1 MKEKTF
7 GKAKLLLP
15 GLTIL
20 FLCFLTAV
28 SGHDSRLVPTPAGED
43 SVSEALS
50 AADGKLDLNT
60 ADAAEL
66 ETLPGIGP
74 ALARRIVEHREV
86 YGPFARIEELTA
98 VSGIS
103 WELLDA
109 LEPFITTDGGGNE

>member
-7 GKAKLLLP
+7 WRAKLLLP

-20 FLCFLTAV
+20 FLCFLAAV
-28 SGHDSRLVPTPAGED
+28 SGHDSRLIPTRMGE
-43 SVSEALS
+43 STVLQKAP

-60 ADAAEL
+60 AGAAEL
-66 ETLPGIGP
+66 ESLPGIGP

-86 YGPFARIEELTA
+86 YGPFTRIEELTA